1 MQVETIQEA
10 KKIAKETSKGGNYAY
25 VILSMGKYYVE
36 TESPF
41 IRNYETLVAEYADG
55 LLIDQE

>member
-10 KKIAKETSKGGNYAY
+10 KKIAKETSKDGGYAC

-36 TESPF
+36 TETPF
-41 IRNYETLVAEYADG
+41 IRNHEALIAEYSDG
-55 LLIDQE
+55 ILIDSE

>member
-10 KKIAKETSKGGNYAY
+10 KKVAKKTSEGGNYAC

-36 TESPF
+36 TETPF
-41 IRNYETLVAEYADG
+41 IRLHETLIAEYSDG
-55 LLIDQE
+55 VLLDSE